1 MMTKISIL
9 KNYRN
14 TQTLNVLALDE
25 VAQMLQSNEYMKEIA
40 DLREEYPLLELQ
52 RKEDGS
58 MSGEK
63 RYTDRIPRLC
73 FSAEMLMSLFQ
84 KPEATSE
91 TNPQGGVWLSLKDIS
106 ARLKKAF
113 KSGYKEDEGSFIKI
127 GNYLSRP
134 EYKFENRRKTSGFEY
149 WVKEKE

>member
-73 FSAEMLMSLFQ
+73 FSAEM
-84 KPEATSE
+84 
-91 TNPQGGVWLSLKDIS
+91 
-106 ARLKKAF
+106 
-113 KSGYKEDEGSFIKI
+113 
-127 GNYLSRP
+127 
-134 EYKFENRRKTSGFEY
+134 ENRNHRRMILNYTGLVMLEVNNLTDY
-149 WVKEKE
+149 EEADAIRRGAG